1 MRHTTLLSFVFLL
14 FAATCLA
21 QPGKNLQP
29 SQTKSLTV
37 FQLRTYDKKPI
48 PKARIS
54 VEATAGNL
62 RYEGKTDADGNWQ
75 CLLPIKAAY
84 WVNAGDSMH
93 VGQVTIPDKPYSL
106 TKHTTYF
113 NGWIDGKQYVSE
125 RPLFNMMPPAD
136 GQAVIGFE
144 FDGLQGQPLVGE
156 EVKMVADGT
165 KKEYVSKTDAEGKT
179 QIRVLIGENYTVV
192 MPYNANFDHINFPA
206 HGGSYNAQVHYVYA
220 GKAAIEQM
228 RVDRLASQT
237 AYDAYKNLSREEQ
250 RKIRDEEGH
259 KKVFRAIP
267 IKKETAPF
275 TVEKTNY
282 GFDLKARSNAPVV
295 TPCYVDGMIV
305 AGAGWDSDELGAVDA
320 ETGQSKWAISLEES
334 GISNVE
340 GGDGVV
346 VCATE
351 SCTIY
356 AIAAGTGE
364 LLWSK
369 WLADYVLSAPCVA
382 DGRVYIGY
390 EDTDG
395 AQVTGDAEKPYS
407 MACFDLHSGEII
419 WQQWIR
425 GEVMSSAVASDNYLV
440 FNTFSGHSYVLDRKD
455 GKIVAE
461 KQLFG
466 TSAPIMADGMVFM
479 AQRDGGS
486 NVARERIAA
495 FDPATLELKKST
507 AWQTALYLDAEA
519 QRKTKFAST
528 ADQISL
534 NTGGTG
540 EPIATSGNVGP
551 RELVGSTSIF
561 STQSHEGSRPLYLGG
576 KIYVSQG
583 HVLRCLDAKTLTQA
597 WEWNYPS
604 TLTDDGGT
612 QIAPPIAVGGK
623 VVVACMDGA
632 LRVFDP
638 ANGRI
643 LTSYVTGRNH
653 RQQPI
658 AIKGNF
664 YAPCTDGRLAV
675 IQTKDKTIDGWPCWG
690 GNMARTNSRGN

>member
-1 MRHTTLLSFVFLL
+1 MRLSFLLSIFTVLL
-14 FAATCLA
+14 FSSAFA
-21 QPGKNLQP
+21 QPGKNLAP
-29 SQTKSLTV
+29 TESKSLTV
-37 FQLRTYDKKPI
+37 FQLRTFDKKPI

-54 VEATAGNL
+54 VEATSGNL

-93 VGQVTIPDKPYSL
+93 VGQVSIPDKPYTI

-113 NGWIDGKQYVSE
+113 NGWIDGKQYGTL
-125 RPLFNMMPPAD
+125 RPSFDMMPPAD
-136 GQAVIGFE
+136 GQAVIDFE
-144 FDGLQGQPLVGE
+144 FHGLQGQPLVDE

-165 KKEYVSKTDAEGKT
+165 KKEFVSKTNSEGKT
-179 QIRVLIGENYTVV
+179 QLRVPIGENYTIV
-192 MPYNANFDHINFPA
+192 MPYNSNFDHLNFPA
-206 HGGSYNAQVHYVYA
+206 HGGSYNAKVSYVYA
-220 GKAAIEQM
+220 GKAAIERM
-228 RVDRLASQT
+228 CEDRLASQA
-237 AYDAYKNLSREEQ
+237 AYDAYKNLSKEEQ
-250 RKIRDEEGH
+250 RKIRDEAGH

-267 IKKETAPF
+267 VNKETAPF

-282 GFDLKARSNAPVV
+282 GFDLKTKSSSPIA

-305 AGAGWDSDELGAVDA
+305 AGAGWDSDVLGAVDA
-320 ETGQSKWAISLEES
+320 QTGEPKWAIGLEES

-356 AIAAGTGE
+356 AIAASTGQ

-382 DGRVYIGY
+382 DGKVYIGY

-395 AQVTGDAEKPYS
+395 SEVTGVAEKPYA
-407 MACFDLHSGEII
+407 MACFDLLSGEIV

-425 GEVMSSAVASDNYLV
+425 GEVMSSAVASGDYLV
-440 FNTFSGHSYVLDRKD
+440 FNTFSGHSYVLNRKD
-455 GKIVAE
+455 GGIVAE

-466 TSAPIMADGMVFM
+466 TSAPIIAEGMVCM
-479 AQRDGGS
+479 AQRDGSS
-486 NVARERIAA
+486 NVARERIAG

-507 AWQTALYLDAEA
+507 AWQTALYLDSEA

-534 NTGGTG
+534 NTGGSG

-551 RELVGSTSIF
+551 LQLVGSTSIF
-561 STQSHEGSRPLYLGG
+561 STQSFEGSRPLHFNG
-576 KIYVSQG
+576 KLYVSQG
-583 HVLRCLDAKTLTQA
+583 HVLRCLDAKTLTQV
-597 WEWNYPS
+597 WEWNYPT
-604 TLTDDGGT
+604 TLADDGGA

-632 LRVFDP
+632 LRAFDP
-638 ANGRI
+638 ATGRI
-643 LTSYVTGRNH
+643 LTNYVTGRNH

-658 AIKGNF
+658 AMKGSF

-675 IQTKDKTIDGWPCWG
+675 IQTKDKAIDGWPCWG
-690 GNMARTNSRGN
+690 GNLGRTNSK